1 MEAEAEAE
9 AFEPTEAPAP
19 APAGEL
25 HSREWPLA
33 PILSRRPPLA
43 PGATNSASE
52 EEAAAEEAAR
62 AADAADKE
70 WVREELSDA
79 QLEARAAA
87 VGRRYEGKLLPA
99 AGEELVTSMAQCWL
113 VSVLPVPPLLAPPC
127 APAALAPAIDAAGAP
142 SFCAHHAHAVCLLLM
157 PRHHVLGVGEPR
169 RYTLLR

>member
-1 MEAEAEAE
+1 MLMEAEAEAE

-43 PGATNSASE
+43 PGAANSASE
-52 EEAAAEEAAR
+52 EEAAAEEA

-113 VSVLPVPPLLAPPC
+113 VSVLCASPPRTALRPC
-127 APAALAPAIDAAGAP
+127 RARTGNRRCRCPLIL
-142 SFCAHHAHAVCLLLM
+142 CASCSCRVSSPYAKAS
-157 PRHHVLGVGEPR
+157 RSGRG
-169 RYTLLR
+169 